1 MLNDELFGIRLLN
14 IMSGN
19 PIVEKSFDLAKLII
33 RLHGEVVEKKH
44 FQMASQMIRS
54 GTSVGANVREAQR
67 AQSKKDF
74 HHKMKIALKE
84 AEETQYWLELINSE
98 ICPIDERLMG
108 LSDEVIRLLVSI
120 TKTTSE
126 R

>member
-1 MLNDELFGIRLLN
+1 MPNDEFGVRLLN

-19 PIVEKSFDLAKLII
+19 PIVEKSFDLAKMII
-33 RLHGEVVEKKH
+33 RLHAEVVEKKH
-44 FQMASQMIRS
+44 FQMASQVIRS
-54 GTSVGANVREAQR
+54 GTSIGANIREAER
-67 AQSKKDF
+67 AHSKRDF

-98 ICPIDERLMG
+98 ISPISEELMG
-108 LSDEVIRLLVSI
+108 ITDEVIRLLVSI
-120 TKTTSE
+120 TKSTSE